1 MIGMMQITTSAL
13 RSKLCLAICLMA
25 IAGGCVYE
33 MPIQQGNF
41 LDATALVQVKKGMTR
56 AQVRYLLGTP
66 MVPSGFDN
74 DRWDYDYYLKLQQLK
89 TPRRARAAVYFTND
103 VVDHV
108 DSDVMPVARDVAT
121 AADGEVASPTSPTS
135 TSPSPAAG
143 EPLAPPAAAPTTAP
157 ANPADGAPP
166 AAAPDPQPPSP

>member
-1 MIGMMQITTSAL
+1 MIGNMQINTSGVRATL
-13 RSKLCLAICLMA
+13 LLTVFVLLTA
-25 IAGGCVYE
+25 CVYE

-41 LDATALVQVKKGMTR
+41 LDATALVQVKKGMAR

-66 MVPSGFDN
+66 MVPIGFDN

-121 AADGEVASPTSPTS
+121 
-135 TSPSPAAG
+135 
-143 EPLAPPAAAPTTAP
+143 
-157 ANPADGAPP
+157 
-166 AAAPDPQPPSP
+166 